1 MPAGHHTYDFEL
13 PLTPDLPQSS
23 KVASFYRC
31 QYDLKATVHRPYLL
45 PNLVSHRPVQ
55 VIRLLGARDA
65 SSTMSVSN
73 QWRNKLA
80 YEISLPTRHFHHGE
94 VMPVTIRL
102 IPLSQRVVVSQ
113 INCTLM
119 EVASC
124 KPIDGRFGGK
134 TKTHGR
140 IVHYTRKS
148 GGGGFEV
155 NLAIP
160 VPATLD
166 DIQYDT
172 KSPSV
177 EIQHKL
183 KFVLS
188 IVYRGKK
195 LIELQAVLP
204 VIIQP
209 KPLGL
214 LPTYEQSSDQ
224 SFPYTPALMMALL
237 RRHSSPQEGPSALPT
252 YDQVPLCS

>member
-1 MPAGHHTYDFEL
+1 
-13 PLTPDLPQSS
+13 
-23 KVASFYRC
+23 
-31 QYDLKATVHRPYLL
+31 
-45 PNLVSHRPVQ
+45 
-55 VIRLLGARDA
+55 VIRLLTTRDA
-65 SSTMSVSN
+65 SSTISVSN
-73 QWRNKLA
+73 QWRNALA
-80 YEISLPTRHFHHGE
+80 YEISLPTRHFYHGE
-94 VMPVTIRL
+94 VMPITIRL
-102 IPLSQRVVVSQ
+102 VPLTQRLVVSQ

-124 KPIDGRFGGK
+124 KPVDGRFGGK

-140 IVHYTRKS
+140 IVHYTRQS
-148 GGGGFEV
+148 GGGGTEME
-155 NLAIP
+155 LAIP
-160 VPATLD
+160 VPPNLG

-172 KSPSV
+172 NSPSV

-188 IVYRGKK
+188 IVYRSKK

-204 VIIQP
+204 IIIQP

-214 LPTYEQSSDQ
+214 LPTYEQSSDL

-237 RRHSSPQEGPSALPT
+237 RRHSSQHEDQTTLPT